1 MEIDAL
7 TSTALSALN
16 ASSIGSD
23 IGVAILAI
31 QLDVS
36 ENMGDNFVRAMELS
50 VNPYVGSNF
59 DAFV

>member
-23 IGVAILAI
+23 IGVAILAK

-36 ENMGDNFVRAMELS
+36 ESMGDNLVRAMELS

-59 DAFV
+59 DAYV

>member
-1 MEIDAL
+1 MEIDVL

-23 IGVAILAI
+23 IGVAILAK
-31 QLDVS
+31 QLDAS
-36 ENMGDNFVRAMELS
+36 ESMGDKLVRTTELS

-59 DAFV
+59 DAYV

>member
-1 MEIDAL
+1 MVIDVL

-23 IGVAILAI
+23 IGVAILAK
-31 QLDVS
+31 QLDAS
-36 ENMGDNFVRAMELS
+36 ESMGDNLVRTMELS

-59 DAFV
+59 DAYV

>member
-23 IGVAILAI
+23 IGVAILAK

>member
-23 IGVAILAI
+23 IGVAIL
-31 QLDVS
+31 Q
-36 ENMGDNFVRAMELS
+36 NNWM
-50 VNPYVGSNF
+50 
-59 DAFV
+59 